1 MEAPGSTAPVG
12 LVIFDCD
19 GVLVDSEP
27 LALRILLQTL
37 SEAGAVLLPEEAH
50 DAFLGR
56 SLASVC
62 DILRRDYGVALA
74 EEALERMRR
83 DLHAAIRSDL
93 TPISGVAE
101 VLAALDRPVCVA
113 SSSQVERI
121 RLSLQ
126 VTGLA
131 EFFGDAV
138 FSATMVTN
146 GKPAPDL
153 FLHAAERMKVEPRHC
168 MVVEDSP
175 AGVSAAL
182 QAGMRVV
189 AFTGGGH
196 ARQASHRRR
205 LNALSPHGMLDDMRG
220 LPGLLQD
227 LEKGRK
233 VS

>member
-1 MEAPGSTAPVG
+1 MAAPDIG

-27 LALRILLQTL
+27 LAMRVLLRML
-37 SEAGAVLLPEEAH
+37 SAAGAQLQEDEAYE
-50 DAFLGR
+50 AFLGK

-62 DILRRDYGVALA
+62 EILRSDYGVALGSD
-74 EEALERMRR
+74 ALERMRR
-83 DLHAAIRSDL
+83 DLNGVIRDEL
-93 TPISGVAE
+93 QPIPGMAE
-101 VLAALDRPVCVA
+101 TLAGLNRPVCVA

-126 VTGLA
+126 VTGLGGY
-131 EFFGDAV
+131 FGDHV
-138 FSATMVTN
+138 FSATMVQR

-153 FLHAAERMKVEPRHC
+153 FLLAAERMHVAPAHC

-175 AGVSAAL
+175 AGVTAAL
-182 QAGMRVV
+182 EAGMRVV

-196 ARQASHRRR
+196 ARQASHRER
-205 LNALSPHGMLDDMRG
+205 LAALGPHAMLDDMHG
-220 LPGLLQD
+220 LPGLLRD